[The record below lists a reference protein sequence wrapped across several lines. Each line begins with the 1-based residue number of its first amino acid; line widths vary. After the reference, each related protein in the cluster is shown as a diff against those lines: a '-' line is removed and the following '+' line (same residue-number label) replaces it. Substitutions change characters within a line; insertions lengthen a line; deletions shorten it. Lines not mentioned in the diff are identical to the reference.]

1 METVDK
7 KISELKIIFSLISVF
22 LMAPQLI
29 TSGSGYYKTLFI
41 FLINR
46 VIDMILKKQDVG
58 CEFLKIWGFINQWFG
73 VLTCAFSFS
82 LLMNDFS
89 AIFASHKQILEF
101 LDILMFVIV
110 VSCVLREFI
119 ILIINSA
126 KEKQVRI
133 RIRRSC
139 KMNGGSLNE

>member
-1 METVDK
+1 METADK
-7 KISELKIIFSLISVF
+7 KVNELKIIFSLISVF
-22 LMAPQLI
+22 LMIPQLI

-46 VIDMILKKQDVG
+46 VIDMILKKQDVH
-58 CEFLKIWGFINQWFG
+58 CEFLKIWGFINQWVG

-82 LLMNDFS
+82 LLMDDFL
-89 AIFASHKQILEF
+89 AIFTSHAYILDV

-110 VSCVLREFI
+110 VSCVLREFA
-119 ILIINSA
+119 ILIIKSA

-133 RIRRSC
+133 RIRKSC
-139 KMNGGSLNE
+139 KTNGGSLNE

>member
-7 KISELKIIFSLISVF
+7 KISELKIIFSLVSVF

-58 CEFLKIWGFINQWFG
+58 SEFLKIWGFINQWLG

-82 LLMNDFS
+82 LLMSDFS
-89 AIFASHKQILEF
+89 ALFTSHQDVLKF

-110 VSCVLREFI
+110 VSCFLHEFVIVLR
-119 ILIINSA
+119 NSA

-133 RIRRSC
+133 RIGKSC
-139 KMNGGSLNE
+139 KMKGGSLNE

>member
-22 LMAPQLI
+22 LMTPQLI

-58 CEFLKIWGFINQWFG
+58 SEFLKIWGFINQWFG
-73 VLTCAFSFS
+73 VLTCALSFS
-82 LLMNDFS
+82 LLMSDFS
-89 AIFASHKQILEF
+89 ALFTSYKDVLKF

-110 VSCVLREFI
+110 VSCFLHEFVIVL
-119 ILIINSA
+119 INSA
-126 KEKQVRI
+126 KEKKVRI
-133 RIRRSC
+133 RIGKSC
-139 KMNGGSLNE
+139 KMKGGSLNE